1 MTVFI
6 AKGDEVL
13 TDAQLSKRTQKY
25 IDIDWPQWKRER
37 SIRNDDGLFNTY
49 MTTVSANTDTNRANN
64 TFNQQLSDYRVATAR
79 LAQYRLEDGRSEV
92 TEDIGTGEFD
102 DDGNEIMETV
112 IVQAAVDPLP
122 AQIEQPVYDDDGN
135 QTGTTMVDNPLIVQD
150 DAERAA
156 SQAVVD
162 GTPQEVKDWS

>member
-25 IDIDWPQWKRER
+25 IDIDWPEWKRER
-37 SIRNDDGLFNTY
+37 SVRLNDGLFNSY
-49 MTTVSANTDTNRANN
+49 MTTVSADTDTNRANN
-64 TFNQQLSDYRVATAR
+64 TFNQQLADYRAATDR
-79 LAQYRLEDGRSEV
+79 LAQYRLADGRAEV
-92 TEDIGTGEFD
+92 TEEVGTGEFD

-112 IVQAAVDPLP
+112 IVQTAIDPLP
-122 AQIEQPVYDDDGN
+122 AQVEETTYDDDGN
-135 QTGTTMVDNPLIVQD
+135 ATTSMVDNPAIVQD

-156 SQAVVD
+156 AQAVID
-162 GTPQEVKDWS
+162 STPQSVKDF

>member
-25 IDIDWPQWKRER
+25 IDVDWPEWKRER
-37 SIRNDDGLFNTY
+37 SVRLNDGLFNSY
-49 MTTVSANTDTNRANN
+49 MTTVSADTDTNRANN

-79 LAQYRLEDGRSEV
+79 LAQYRLADGRSEV

-112 IVQAAVDPLP
+112 IVQTAIDPLP
-122 AQIEQPVYDDDGN
+122 AQVEETTYDDDGN
-135 QTGTTMVDNPLIVQD
+135 ATTSMVDNPAIVQD

-156 SQAVVD
+156 AQAVID
-162 GTPQEVKDWS
+162 STPQSVKDF

>member
-1 MTVFI
+1 MTVFV

-37 SIRNDDGLFNTY
+37 SVRLNDGLFNTY
-49 MTTVSANTDTNRANN
+49 MNTVSTDTDTNRENN
-64 TFNQQLSDYRVATAR
+64 TFNQQLADYRVATNR
-79 LAQYRLEDGRSEV
+79 LSQYRLADGRPEV

-102 DDGNEIMETV
+102 DDGNEITENV
-112 IVQAAVDPLP
+112 VVQTAIDPLP
-122 AQIEQPVYDDDGN
+122 AQVEQPVYDNDGN

-150 DAERAA
+150 NEERVAA
-156 SQAVVD
+156 QAIIDSTPQAV
-162 GTPQEVKDWS
+162 KDF

>member
-37 SIRNDDGLFNTY
+37 SVRLNDGLFNTY
-49 MTTVSANTDTNRANN
+49 MTTVSADTDTNRANN
-64 TFNQQLSDYRVATAR
+64 TFNQQLADYHVATAR
-79 LAQYRLEDGRSEV
+79 LAQYRLADGRSEV
-92 TEDIGTGEFD
+92 TEQVGTGEFD
-102 DDGNEIMETV
+102 NDGNEIMETV
-112 IVQAAVDPLP
+112 VVQTAIDPLP
-122 AQIEQPVYDDDGN
+122 AQVEEKTFDDDGN
-135 QTGTTMVDNPLIVQD
+135 ETGTIMVDNPLIVQD

-156 SQAVVD
+156 AQAVID
-162 GTPQEVKDWS
+162 STPQSVKDF